1 MYQDNRRLDFHAL
14 GWEIKRKR
22 EARGW
27 TQEYLAQLVDRTPRS
42 IMYFENR
49 GQHPSLNAFYKN
61 VTGISMGFPGNA
73 LTASMASVATL
84 AIFASRRAA
93 KTLVGEPPQTRFW
106 DILSQSNLSA
116 SPFAIAPV
124 PFCAGRP

>member
-14 GWEIKRKR
+14 GREIKRKR
-22 EARGW
+22 EVKGW

-42 IMYFENR
+42 IIYFENR
-49 GQHPSLNAFYKN
+49 SQHLNLNAFYKN
-61 VTGISMGFPGNA
+61 VTGISMGFPGDA
-73 LTASMASVATL
+73 LTASRASVATL

-93 KTLVGEPPQTRFW
+93 KTLVGEPPQTRLW